1 MSEIP
6 LYIDTDTNAV
16 VSPDSPTTLA
26 GYNITDGNSGDV
38 ANDAIWDAKGDL
50 AGGTGADTAARLPIG
65 TDTQVLTADSAEA
78 TGMKWAAPTGGTG
91 DVATDVIWD
100 AKGDLAGGTGSD
112 TAVRLAVGTNDQVLT
127 ADSAEATGMK
137 WATPASATIPIE
149 IQAAASDQTTSLTTG
164 TAKLTFRTPEA
175 FTLTGLRASVNTA
188 PTGSVITVD
197 VNQNGAS
204 LMNTTKLTIDA
215 GETSSTTA
223 ATPPVITT
231 TVIADDAEI
240 TIDIDTIG
248 SSVAGKGLIVSM
260 LGTRDGSVLIPI
272 EIQVAASDE
281 ITDLT
286 TGTGKVTFRAP
297 QAFTLT
303 AVRASLTTAATGAP
317 LQVDINEG
325 GVSVLSTVISIDAG
339 ETTSTTAAT
348 PPVISDSTIG
358 DDAVLSI
365 DIDQIGSTIAG
376 TGLKVTLIGTR

>member
-26 GYNITDGNSGDV
+26 GYNITDG
-38 ANDAIWDAKGDL
+38 
-50 AGGTGADTAARLPIG
+50 GA
-65 TDTQVLTADSAEA
+65 
-78 TGMKWAAPTGGTG
+78 G

-149 IQAAASDQTTSLTTG
+149 IQASASDQTTALTTG

-248 SSVAGKGLIVSM
+248 SSVAGTGLIISM

-286 TGTGKVTFRAP
+286 TGNGKVTFRAP

-303 AVRASLTTAATGAP
+303 GVRASLTTAATGAP
-317 LQVDINEG
+317 LQVDITEG

-348 PPVISDSTIG
+348 PPVISDSTIA
-358 DDAVLSI
+358 DDAQLSI